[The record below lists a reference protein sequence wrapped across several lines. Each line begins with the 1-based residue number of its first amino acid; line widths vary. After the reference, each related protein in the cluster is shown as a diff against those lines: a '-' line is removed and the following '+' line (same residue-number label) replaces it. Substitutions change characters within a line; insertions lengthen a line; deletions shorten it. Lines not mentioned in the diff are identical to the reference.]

1 MAQNRFF
8 LQCNSFLFLIVMI
21 YIYTRYTII
30 INSSINRVSLLK
42 SVFNIYSLLIGYT
55 KLTNISIKTKIFI
68 FLHHADAYQP
78 VTSISQDLNL
88 PKLVSFNFTYLL
100 PTSKIVNLLL
110 LFKLFKSVLPNL
122 NLHLLTTNF
131 MSFNVFLMAIQFS

>member
-1 MAQNRFF
+1 MG
-8 LQCNSFLFLIVMI
+8 
-21 YIYTRYTII
+21 
-30 INSSINRVSLLK
+30 SINRVSLWK

-55 KLTNISIKTKIFI
+55 KLTNISIKTKKKNI

-122 NLHLLTTNF
+122 NLHLLPTNF